1 MNFICYLSPAVFV
14 WQITFRVL
22 IYIYHTEAKRPKS
35 RAETN
40 VAMKL
45 PDLVSWLAKMT
56 KLQLVKISR
65 VLVDISSE
73 KGELGEVLTLFGQEI
88 SFISSSPVSD
98 A

>member
-22 IYIYHTEAKRPKS
+22 AYIYHTEANNIKS

-45 PDLVSWLAKMT
+45 PNLVSWLA
-56 KLQLVKISR
+56 
-65 VLVDISSE
+65 
-73 KGELGEVLTLFGQEI
+73 
-88 SFISSSPVSD
+88 
-98 A
+98 